1 MPQATNLVVKN
12 AASVDKTFTLIT
24 PAAGDGGVAEWALK
38 EGTISS
44 VFPRVTASAHATP
57 RGRNCAIKLRIP
69 SSFTDSVTGLTNV
82 GSAFE
87 VNVKVAVPGDFPEA
101 LKDDCVAFATNAV
114 ATALLKAV
122 IRDAIPAT

>member
-12 AASVDKTFTLIT
+12 AAAVDKTFTLIT

-57 RGRNCAIKLRIP
+57 RGRNCAVKIRVP

-87 VNVKVAVPGDFPEA
+87 VNVKVAVPADFPEA
-101 LKDDCVAFATNAV
+101 LKDDCVAFATNALS
-114 ATALLKAV
+114 TALLKAM
-122 IRDAIPAT
+122 IRDAVPAT